1 MLCVQVTHQRI
12 EITSDIPDDEE
23 TAVIVQS
30 FTEELENT
38 LSENAGPC
46 ATALDGRFKVQHP
59 LFLFRASVHVLSTC
73 LLYTSPSP
81 RDRQKSRMP
90 SSA

>member
-59 LFLFRASVHVLSTC
+59 LFLFRASVHVLSTVVDKNVC
-73 LLYTSPSP
+73 YLSLIHI
-81 RDRQKSRMP
+81 
-90 SSA
+90 